1 MDFTKALRLPLPAGF
16 QYLRDGRNISLA
28 DSVPADIFHMVDPYW
43 YKWQPMEQIWFQIIG
58 FIITVLG
65 VMSLSGNF
73 IVMYIFTS
81 TRSLRTPSNIFVVNL
96 AFSDF
101 MMMFTMFPPVVL
113 NGFYGTWIMGPFLCE
128 LYGLAGSL
136 FGCVSIW
143 SMTLIA
149 YDRYCVIVRGLSR
162 KPLTTTVAVVRLIF
176 VWCICGTWAILPM
189 VGWNRY
195 VPEGNMTACGT
206 DYFAKDWFNRSYIIV
221 YSLWVYATP
230 LTTIIFSYYHIMKA
244 VWAHEKAMRDQAK
257 KMNVASLRNS
267 EADKGKSIE
276 IKLAKVALVTISLW
290 FLAWT
295 PYTIIN
301 YAGIFGSMNLSPL
314 STICGSV
321 FAKANSVCNPIVYG
335 LSHPK
340 YRQVLRE
347 KIPCLACG
355 KDDMASEVRTQ
366 ATAEISESAA

>member
-1 MDFTKALRLPLPAGF
+1 MDPAKDGL
-16 QYLRDGRNISLA
+16 QYFRDGRNISLA
-28 DSVPADIFHMVDPYW
+28 DSVPADIYHMVDPYW
-43 YKWQPMEQIWFQIIG
+43 YKWPPMEEVWFHIISV
-58 FIITVLG
+58 IMTVMG
-65 VMSLSGNF
+65 VMSLTGNF
-73 IVMYIFTS
+73 VVMYIFTS

-128 LYGLAGSL
+128 IYGLTGSL

-143 SMTLIA
+143 TMTLIA
-149 YDRYCVIVRGLSR
+149 YDRYCVIVKGISC
-162 KPLTTTVAVVRLIF
+162 KPLTTTKTMIRLLCVWAV
-176 VWCICGTWAILPM
+176 CGTWSVVPM
-189 VGWNRY
+189 LGWNRY

-221 YSLWVYATP
+221 YSSWAYVTP
-230 LTTIIFSYYHIMKA
+230 LTTIIYSYYHILKA
-244 VWAHEKAMRDQAK
+244 VSVHEKAMRDQAK
-257 KMNVASLRNS
+257 KMNVASLRYS
-267 EADKGKSIE
+267 DAEKSKSVE

-314 STICGSV
+314 STICGSL

-347 KIPCLACG
+347 KMPCLVCG
-355 KDDMASEVRTQ
+355 KDDMAAEVRTQ
-366 ATAEISESAA
+366 ATAEVSESTA

>member
-1 MDFTKALRLPLPAGF
+1 MDSLKVAVVE
-16 QYLRDGRNISLA
+16 YLRGGRNVSLA
-28 DSVPADIFHMVDPYW
+28 ESVPSDIMHMVDPYW
-43 YKWQPMEQIWFQIIG
+43 YKWPPMEPLWFGIIG

-65 VMSLSGNF
+65 IMSLTGNF

-81 TRSLRTPSNIFVVNL
+81 SKSLRTPSNMFVVNL

-113 NGFYGTWIMGPFLCE
+113 NGIYGTWIMGPFWCE
-128 LYGLAGSL
+128 LYGLCGSL

-149 YDRYCVIVRGLSR
+149 YDRYCVIVQGMSR
-162 KPLTTTVAVVRLIF
+162 KPLTISAAVFRLLF
-176 VWCICGTWAILPM
+176 VWATCLAWGLFPLF
-189 VGWNRY
+189 GWNRY

-206 DYFAKDWFNRSYIIV
+206 DYFAKDWWNRSYIIV
-221 YSLWVYATP
+221 YTVWVYFTP
-230 LTTIIFSYYHIMKA
+230 LLTIMFSYWHILKA
-244 VWAHEKAMRDQAK
+244 VRVHEQAMRDQAK

-267 EADKGKSIE
+267 EADKGKSVE

-295 PYTIIN
+295 PYGIIN
-301 YAGIFGSMNLSPL
+301 WAGIFESMHLSPL
-314 STICGSV
+314 STICGSI

-340 YRQVLRE
+340 YKQVLRE
-347 KIPCLACG
+347 KMPCLACG
-355 KDDMASEVRTQ
+355 KDDSHSDVKTV
-366 ATAEISESAA
+366 ATGEISESAA

>member
-1 MDFTKALRLPLPAGF
+1 MISLNQPMFAHLR
-16 QYLRDGRNISLA
+16 GRSNISLA
-28 DSVPADIFHMVDPYW
+28 ESVPADIAHMVDPYW
-43 YKWQPMEQIWFQIIG
+43 YQWQPMEPMWFGIIG
-58 FIITVLG
+58 FIITILG
-65 VMSLSGNF
+65 IMSLAGNF
-73 IVMYIFTS
+73 VVIYIFTS
-81 TRSLRTPSNIFVVNL
+81 AKPLRTPSNMFVVNL

-113 NGFYGTWIMGPFLCE
+113 NGFYGTWIMGPFWCE
-128 LYGLAGSL
+128 LYGLCGSL

-149 YDRYCVIVRGLSR
+149 YDRYCVIVKGIAR
-162 KPLTTTVAVVRLIF
+162 KPLTITAAVFRLMFIWG
-176 VWCICGTWAILPM
+176 VCMLWAIFPM
-189 VGWNRY
+189 IGWNRY

-206 DYFAKDWFNRSYIIV
+206 DYFAKDWYNRSYIVV
-221 YSLWVYATP
+221 YSVWVYLTP
-230 LTTIIFSYYHIMKA
+230 LTTIIFSYWHILKA
-244 VWAHEKAMRDQAK
+244 VRIHEKAMREQAK
-257 KMNVASLRNS
+257 KMNVASLRHS
-267 EADKGKSIE
+267 DADNNKSVE

-301 YAGIFGSMNLSPL
+301 YAGIFESMHLSPL

-321 FAKANSVCNPIVYG
+321 FAKANAVCNPIVYG

-340 YRQVLRE
+340 YKQVLKE
-347 KIPCLACG
+347 KLPCLACA
-355 KDDMASEVRTQ
+355 KDDVAAEVRTQ

>member
-1 MDFTKALRLPLPAGF
+1 MDYNKALLGQPQQAGF

-28 DSVPADIFHMVDPYW
+28 ESVPADIYHMVDPYW
-43 YKWQPMEQIWFQIIG
+43 YKWQPMEQIWFHIIG
-58 FIITVLG
+58 FIITILG

-128 LYGLAGSL
+128 LYGLTGSL

-149 YDRYCVIVRGLSR
+149 YDRYCVIVKGLSR
-162 KPLTTTVAVVRLIF
+162 KPLTTTVAVVRLVF

-230 LTTIIFSYYHIMKA
+230 LTTIIFSYYHIMKVSKLYEGVNCIIYLFSNSNFLQLNSKKKHKQA

-335 LSHPK
+335 L
-340 YRQVLRE
+340 R
-347 KIPCLACG
+347 
-355 KDDMASEVRTQ
+355 
-366 ATAEISESAA
+366 

>member
-1 MDFTKALRLPLPAGF
+1 MITFDIPKFE
-16 QYLRDGRNISLA
+16 YLRGGRNVSLA
-28 DSVPADIFHMVDPYW
+28 ESVPAEIMHMVDPYW
-43 YKWQPMEQIWFQIIG
+43 YQWPPMEPIWFGIIG
-58 FIITVLG
+58 FVITVLG
-65 VMSLSGNF
+65 IMSLCGNF
-73 IVMYIFTS
+73 IVIYIFTS
-81 TRSLRTPSNIFVVNL
+81 AKSLRTPSNMFVVNL

-113 NGFYGTWIMGPFLCE
+113 NGFYGTWILGAFWCE
-128 LYGLAGSL
+128 LYGLFGSL

-149 YDRYCVIVRGLSR
+149 YDRYCVIVKGLAR
-162 KPLTTTVAVVRLIF
+162 KPLTITAAVIRLAVV
-176 VWCICGTWAILPM
+176 WSICLMWAIFPM

-206 DYFAKDWFNRSYIIV
+206 DYFAKDWYNRSYIIV
-221 YSLWVYATP
+221 YSVWVYFTP
-230 LTTIIFSYYHIMKA
+230 LLTIIFSYWHIMKA
-244 VWAHEKAMRDQAK
+244 VRIHEQAMREQAK

-267 EADKGKSIE
+267 EADKGKSVE
-276 IKLAKVALVTISLW
+276 IKLAKVALVTITLW

-301 YAGIFGSMNLSPL
+301 YAGIFESMALSPL

-340 YRQVLRE
+340 YKQVLKE

-355 KDDMASEVRTQ
+355 KDDTASDSRTQ
-366 ATAEISESAA
+366 ATTEISESAA